1 MYLVLFDCD
10 GTLVDSQHL
19 IVEAMMRT
27 FHRHKLS
34 APHRDDVLE
43 VIGLSLPQAIS
54 RLVAPGEAV
63 RLTDVVETYRNNFAA
78 MRQDPH
84 HSECLF
90 SGALE
95 AIDFLDERE
104 EVLLGIAT
112 GKSRRGVDTMLAAT
126 GLNGR
131 FNTIQTADTSPSK
144 PDPTMVRRAIAET
157 GVEKENTIVVGDTAY
172 DMEMAKAAGVTGIG
186 VAWGNHTKDAL
197 MAAGAFAVV
206 EDFED
211 LVPALE
217 EFFWTHGC

>member
-1 MYLVLFDCD
+1 MFLVLFDCD

-34 APHRDDVLE
+34 APHRDDVLK
-43 VIGLSLPQAIS
+43 VIGLSLPQAIN

-63 RLTDVVETYRNNFAA
+63 RLDDVVETYRNNFAA

-84 HSECLF
+84 HAECLF
-90 SGALE
+90 SGAFE
-95 AIDFLDERE
+95 AIDVLADRE

-131 FNTIQTADTSPSK
+131 FVTIQTADDSPSK
-144 PDPTMVRRAIAET
+144 PDPTMVHRAIAET
-157 GVEKENTIVVGDTAY
+157 GVAKENTVVVGDTAY
-172 DMEMAKAAGVTGIG
+172 DMA
-186 VAWGNHTKDAL
+186 
-197 MAAGAFAVV
+197 
-206 EDFED
+206 
-211 LVPALE
+211 
-217 EFFWTHGC
+217 